1 MIIKKKMSMEN
12 LVSRIPGLFPYILED
27 SYGIIKLHK
36 AIDGDNGCYGM
47 VIPDLK
53 VNFTMTNPDNDN
65 IVVFESGKFYS
76 YRTLMNNYY
85 RLKKLNRTL
94 TALESTFIAFIEEGM
109 GIFSVPSSIKGKL
122 VPSFMFL
129 TEMQEWWEWFQIM
142 KPRCDCSKAP
152 SNIND
157 NDCCACA
164 EYCDKGGDDMYNFLQ
179 SNVNKIDTIAN
190 KYYIYALNNSGNFG
204 GSINMSLLLTQN
216 IDDMGLGLIYSSEW
230 VPGKKYHVGDIVLY
244 NEESWILYEGS
255 GGTNFTICQMNDNNR
270 FDEGFDYYGNYNG
283 KTDEIE
289 FDSAENAHWRRNVT
303 NDISYLTE
311 NCKYKFYKSNT
322 GTNIDLLPINSYY
335 VKDND
340 SYDKLLTSTIDN
352 VSITGATNSKLT
364 SLRRIKR
371 LVDETGQESVPNS
384 ESNVDWCCL
393 YEKGIVLNVQTW
405 VDDNGN
411 IVYYDD
417 WEDMTV
423 HNIQSPGNTVNT
435 VIYSNSLIAFG
446 DILEDIKLGNNNT
459 IIFSYCIG
467 AHLIGNNINTLTSTT
482 EPTQYRFSNFTIDSN
497 HKGIQYVETYYYDP
511 DTFDYDVTKSPS
523 ENLNGDGTQKK
534 GEFYTVGSKSLVK
547 SELGN
552 SGKIL
557 NNILTDFTT
566 KRTEPDYIYSKE
578 YRTDDL
584 IGVTFDPIVDVN
596 VVVDRGINAAFERH
610 LKLGEVKT
618 LDDLVNYGN
627 NFFNVKNVNE

>member
-12 LVSRIPGLFPYILED
+12 LISRIPGLFPYILED

-36 AIDGDNGCYGM
+36 AIDGDNGCYGK

-85 RLKKLNRTL
+85 RLKSLNRTL
-94 TALESTFIAFIEEGM
+94 IISENALISYIEEGM
-109 GIFSVPSSIKGKL
+109 GIFSVPSTIKGKL

-129 TEMQEWWEWFQIM
+129 VEMQEWWEWFQMM
-142 KPRCDCSKAP
+142 KPRCDCSKTP

-164 EYCDKGGDDMYNFLQ
+164 EYCDKGGNDMYDFLQ
-179 SNVNKIDTIAN
+179 SNVNKIDTIAS
-190 KYYIYALNNSGNFG
+190 KYYNYALNNSGGFG

-216 IDDMGLGLIYSSEW
+216 IDDMGIGLTYSSEW
-230 VPGKKYHVGDIVLY
+230 VPGKKYHVGEIVLY

-255 GGTNFTICQMNDNNR
+255 GGTSFTLCQMNDNNK

-283 KTDEIE
+283 KIDEIE

-303 NDISYLTE
+303 NDISYLPT
-311 NCKYKFYKSNT
+311 NCQYKFYKTNT

-340 SYDKLLTSTIDN
+340 SYDKLLASTIDD
-352 VSITGATNSKLT
+352 VEITGSTNSKLT
-364 SLRRIKR
+364 SLRRMKR
-371 LVDETGQESVPNS
+371 LVDESGQESTPNS

-393 YEKGIVLNVQTW
+393 YEKGIVLNIQTW

-411 IVYYDD
+411 IVYYDN

-423 HNIQSPGNTVNT
+423 HNIQSPGNMVNT
-435 VIYSNSLIAFG
+435 VTYSNSLIAFG
-446 DILEDIKLGNNNT
+446 DILEDIKLGDNNT

-467 AHLIGNNINTLTSTT
+467 AHLIGNGINTLTSTT
-482 EPTQYRFSNFTIDSN
+482 EPTQYRFSDFTIDSN

-511 DTFDYDVTKSPS
+511 DTFDYNVTKSPT

-534 GEFYTVGSKSLVK
+534 GEFYTVGSKTLIK